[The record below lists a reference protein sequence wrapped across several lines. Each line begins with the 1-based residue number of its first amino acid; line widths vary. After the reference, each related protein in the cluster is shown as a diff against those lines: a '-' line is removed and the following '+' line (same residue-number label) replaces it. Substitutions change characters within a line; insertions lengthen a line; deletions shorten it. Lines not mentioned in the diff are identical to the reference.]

1 VDMDF
6 GKACVLLVAGSET
19 DRGLISAFLENYG
32 IEVATTYDMSTAPDI
47 LKSMEVDLI
56 IWTSAGEAPPAGP
69 ASGFTSGPGNHG
81 VPVMA
86 IGPVSRE
93 DGEFC
98 DLVLEKPVS
107 RENFFNSLKILLKP
121 ARIEPDEIMDQKSG
135 IPGSPVSP
143 ETADRMRQL
152 QVRLLDIEKTVWADL
167 KQAMV
172 IDDILVFAE
181 SLMAL
186 AKEFDYPY
194 LHHYAEGLARQA
206 KKFDMVQ
213 LPAGLDHYSGLIRRI
228 SALIG
233 EPAVRS

>member
-1 VDMDF
+1 
-6 GKACVLLVAGSET
+6 
-19 DRGLISAFLENYG
+19 
-32 IEVATTYDMSTAPDI
+32 MSTAPEI

-69 ASGFTSGPGNHG
+69 ASGFTSGPDNHA

-86 IGPVSRE
+86 IGPVSPE
-93 DGEFC
+93 DREFC

-213 LPAGLDHYSGLIRRI
+213 LPAGLDHYPGLIRRI